1 MLGRL
6 HVRFMYIIVRP
17 IKVFT
22 PQRMSMVVVFAV
34 HNAKIFS
41 IFVSKLLDTL
51 SLWRERM
58 NWFAHLPIV
67 FVRLVEIVILCFTVR
82 RRFINVLEL
91 VGMLPLSTR
100 LVKILFV
107 MEVRFMV
114 IFTWHYLEVVDPLII
129 LWFTISRFGGK
140 SSAENAS

>member
-41 IFVSKLLDTL
+41 IFVSNLLDSL

-114 IFTWHYLEVVDPLII
+114 IFTRHYLEVVDPLII

-140 SSAENAS
+140 SS